1 MSRLARHKTAST
13 REPTIALINVVFL
26 MLIFFMI
33 AGTLAAP
40 MDGDLTLVQTETLE
54 GGAPPDTLVVHADG
68 RLSWRGEAVDTAA
81 AFMDG
86 QPDGGQD
93 RTLRIVPD
101 RALPAAILVRLS
113 SELRAGGAARVM
125 VVTERALP

>member
-1 MSRLARHKTAST
+1 MSRLARPKPASA

-40 MDGDLTLVQTETLE
+40 MDGDLTLVRTDTLE
-54 GGAPPDTLVVHADG
+54 GRAPPDTLVVHADG
-68 RLSWRGEAVDTAA
+68 RLSWRGEPVETAA
-81 AFMDG
+81 AFMAA
-86 QPDGGQD
+86 QPEGGQGQ
-93 RTLRIVPD
+93 TLRIVPD
-101 RALPAAILVRLS
+101 RELPAEVLVRLS

>member
-1 MSRLARHKTAST
+1 MSRLARPRTASP

-40 MDGDLTLVQTETLE
+40 MDGDLTLVQTETLD
-54 GGAPPDTLVVHADG
+54 GRAPPDTLVAHADG
-68 RLSWRGEAVDTAA
+68 RLSWRGEPIETTGD
-81 AFMDG
+81 FMAG
-86 QPDGGQD
+86 QQEGGQGQI
-93 RTLRIVPD
+93 LRIVPD
-101 RALPAAILVRLS
+101 RALPAQVLVRLS
-113 SELRAGGAARVM
+113 GELRAAGAAQVM